1 MDGDDVTAST
11 DTAKPPRPIES
22 LDQIVIRFAGDS
34 GDGMQV
40 TGDRFTNES
49 AIFGNDLST
58 LPNFPAEIRAP
69 AGTLAGVSAFQVH
82 ISDHEI
88 LTPGDAPNVLVAM
101 NPAALRA
108 NVTDVPTGGTV
119 VVNSDAFDERA
130 LEKAGYATSPLGDG
144 SLSQFRVYEVP
155 MTTLTLEACKPTGA
169 KPREAERSKNFFALG
184 LVSWLYQRP
193 TDTTIRWIT
202 ERFSH
207 NTVVVEANTLAF
219 RAGYNFGETAEL
231 FESAYEISAATHQP
245 GTYTNITG
253 NTALAWG
260 LIAAGQLGNVP
271 LFLGSYPI
279 TPASDILHEL
289 SKHKNFGVRT
299 LQAEDEIAGIGAAL
313 GAAFGGAL
321 GITTTS
327 GPGIDLKSETVG
339 LAVSLELPLLIVDI
353 QRGGPSTGLP
363 TKTEQSDLLHAM
375 FGRHGEAPVPIVAA
389 MTPSHCFDAAIE
401 AVRIALKYRTPVYL
415 LSDGY
420 LANGSE
426 PWKLPNVEDLPDIS
440 TSFAT
445 EPNSADDV
453 STPADGDGAAPVF
466 LPYLRDPETLARPWA
481 VPGTPGLEHR
491 IGGLEKEDKTGNV
504 SYDAVN
510 HETMVR
516 LRAAKIAGIA
526 KDIPLL
532 ACDDPTG
539 DAQVL
544 VLSWGST
551 YAAALAGV
559 RRVRKVGGRV
569 AQAHLVHL
577 NPFPSNLGDLVRSYA
592 RVLIPEGNLGQLSRL
607 VRADFLVDVRSLT
620 KVQGTPFR
628 VAEVEQTIHGL
639 LREIDAEAAASGTD
653 HGSPTNGSP
662 TNGSP
667 TNGSPTN
674 GSPTNGS
681 TANEGATGR

>member
-1 MDGDDVTAST
+1 MRTAEGDDVTAST
-11 DTAKPPRPIES
+11 EAAKTTRPVEPI
-22 LDQIVIRFAGDS
+22 DQIVIRFAGDS

-108 NVTDVPTGGTV
+108 NVADVPIGGTV
-119 VVNSDAFDERA
+119 IVNSDAFDERA
-130 LEKAGYATSPLGDG
+130 LEKAGYAANPLEDG
-144 SLSQFRVYEVP
+144 TLSGFRVYEVP

-169 KPREAERSKNFFALG
+169 KPRDAERSKNFFALG
-184 LVSWLYQRP
+184 LVAWMYQRP
-193 TDTTIRWIT
+193 TETTVKWIA
-202 ERFSH
+202 ERYGR

-219 RAGYNFGETAEL
+219 RAGYHFGETAEL
-231 FESAYEISAATHQP
+231 FESAYEIHAAAHEP
-245 GTYTNITG
+245 GRYTNVTG

-260 LIAAGQLGNVP
+260 LLAAAQLGNVP

-321 GITTTS
+321 GVTTTS
-327 GPGIDLKSETVG
+327 GPGIDLKAETVG

-426 PWKLPNVEDLPDIS
+426 PWKLPMIADLPDIS
-440 TSFAT
+440 TEFAT
-445 EPNSADDV
+445 EANV
-453 STPADGDGAAPVF
+453 EDGDGGEGRGF
-466 LPYLRDPETLARPWA
+466 WPYLRNPETLARPWA

-491 IGGLEKEDKTGNV
+491 IGGLEKEDGTGNV
-504 SYDAVN
+504 SYDPVN
-510 HETMVR
+510 HEKMVH

-532 ACDDPTG
+532 NCEDPTG
-539 DAQVL
+539 DAEVL

-559 RRVRKVGGRV
+559 RRVRKAGGRV

-577 NPFPSNLGDLVRSYA
+577 NPFPLNLGEVVKSYR
-592 RVLIPEGNLGQLSRL
+592 RVLIPEGNLGQLAKL
-607 VRADFLVDVRSLT
+607 VRAEFLVDARSMSNM
-620 KVQGTPFR
+620 QGTPFH
-628 VAEVEQTIHGL
+628 VATVQAAINGL
-639 LREIDAEAAASGTD
+639 LEEVAAEAAA
-653 HGSPTNGSP
+653 
-662 TNGSP
+662 
-667 TNGSPTN
+667 
-674 GSPTNGS
+674 
-681 TANEGATGR
+681 TGGKRAKTPSKGVA